1 MLALTR
7 KKGETIII
15 NDNIEITVL
24 GTNGDQVKLGI
35 SAPKNIPVF
44 RKEIYEQIQQE
55 NKESIKNNFDLVKN
69 YKK

>member
-7 KKGETIII
+7 KRGETIVI

-35 SAPKNIPVF
+35 SAPKSVPVF
-44 RKEIYEQIQQE
+44 RKEIYEQIQEE
-55 NKESIKNNFDLVKN
+55 NKASIKNNFNALKN

>member
-7 KKGETIII
+7 KKGETIVI
-15 NDNIEITVL
+15 NDDIEITVL

-55 NKESIKNNFDLVKN
+55 NKESVKNNFDLVKN

>member
-35 SAPKNIPVF
+35 SAPKHIPVF

-55 NKESIKNNFDLVKN
+55 NKESVKNNFDLVKN

>member
-7 KKGETIII
+7 KKGETIVI
-15 NDNIEITVL
+15 NDDIEITVL

-55 NKESIKNNFDLVKN
+55 NKQSVKNNFDLVKN

>member
-7 KKGETIII
+7 KKGETIVI

-55 NKESIKNNFDLVKN
+55 NKESVKNNFDLVKN

>member
-7 KKGETIII
+7 KKGETIVI
-15 NDNIEITVL
+15 NDDIEITVL
-24 GTNGDQVKLGI
+24 GTNGDQIKLGI

-44 RKEIYEQIQQE
+44 RKEIYEQIQAENQE
-55 NKESIKNNFDLVKN
+55 SAKNNFDVLKD

>member
-7 KKGETIII
+7 KKGETIVI
-15 NDNIEITVL
+15 NDNIEVTVL

-35 SAPKNIPVF
+35 SAPKEIPVF
-44 RKEIYEQIQQE
+44 RKEIYEQIQLE
-55 NKESIKNNFDLVKN
+55 NKESTKNNFNIIKQ